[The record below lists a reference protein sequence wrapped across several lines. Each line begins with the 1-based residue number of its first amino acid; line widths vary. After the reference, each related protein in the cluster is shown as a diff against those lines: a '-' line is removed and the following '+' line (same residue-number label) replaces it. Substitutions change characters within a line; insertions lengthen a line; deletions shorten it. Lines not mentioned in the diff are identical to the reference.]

1 MSKIIS
7 DTIQGRSK
15 DPNVNAGF
23 TISGVTTATGVI
35 NASSD
40 VRISGNLNA
49 GIVTVT
55 SITGDG
61 SGLTGVAN
69 TDFVVSTA
77 TTTSRLVVG
86 GGVTVAGIAT
96 ASSFDGAISEWTLG
110 ADGSSNYTF
119 TGPGFTGAENDPKV
133 YLKRGQRYNFKNAT
147 GAHPFRIQSTPYG
160 SSPASSGTAYNDG
173 VTNNDA
179 ASGTTLI
186 FDVQHDAPNR
196 LYYQCTSHTA
206 MGGEIIIDNG
216 FADQEANGFEVT
228 LSLIHI

>member
-1 MSKIIS
+1 M
-7 DTIQGRSK
+7 
-15 DPNVNAGF
+15 
-23 TISGVTTATGVI
+23 I
-35 NASSD
+35 N
-40 VRISGNLNA
+40 INA
-49 GIVTVT
+49 GIATFGAVTVT

-133 YLKRGQRYNFKNAT
+133 YLKRGQRYNFNQPVLTHFDSKHT
-147 GAHPFRIQSTPYG
+147 IWIKSC
-160 SSPASSGTAYNDG
+160 
-173 VTNNDA
+173 
-179 ASGTTLI
+179 LI
-186 FDVQHDAPNR
+186 RN
-196 LYYQCTSHTA
+196 C
-206 MGGEIIIDNG
+206 I
-216 FADQEANGFEVT
+216 
-228 LSLIHI
+228 